1 MLTPDT
7 IGLFVNLVL
16 KVNWPLTGNEMQHL
30 IFPERRFWVDG
41 YIGKG
46 AHGLVLSVQ
55 SLEDN
60 HSYALKLYNTSKFP
74 SDDAALREFRI
85 QQQFAAY
92 NMAPRVQQMDIRRV
106 EFRNQR
112 FKFARV
118 IMERWQED
126 SLQNVL
132 VKSKVEPKKLLVA
145 LECLLKKKFLL
156 NYPHPFLHSDMH
168 SHNIKLARDNKTL
181 GFIDFGM
188 TVSKP
193 AVLQLLDAIPLVTSL
208 LEAASKAQF
217 TDAQRVVLRTFAEG
231 VVKIYNQFFHV
242 RLELDRFEVHPS
254 GQGYQYR
261 TPSNV
266 IFHSYDWPVDP
277 SLQRVALPTEA
288 DIREA
293 FPTINLPTVTDD

>member
-1 MLTPDT
+1 MLTPEV
-7 IGLFVNLVL
+7 IGLFCTRVL
-16 KVNWPLTGNEMQHL
+16 KVDWPLTGREMNEL

-55 SLEDN
+55 SLDDN
-60 HSYALKLYNTSKFP
+60 RSYAVKLYNTRNYP
-74 SDDAALREFRI
+74 SDDAALREFQI
-85 QQQFAAY
+85 QRQFATY
-92 NMAPRVQQMDIRRV
+92 NMAPRVHQMDIRRM

-126 SLQNVL
+126 SLQDLL
-132 VKSKVEPKKLLVA
+132 VKSKVEPRKLLVA
-145 LECLLKKKFLL
+145 FECLLKKKFLL

-168 SHNIKLARDNKTL
+168 SHNIKLAKDNKTL

-188 TVSKP
+188 TVQKP
-193 AVLQLLDAIPLVTSL
+193 ALLQLLDVIPLVSSL
-208 LEAASKAQF
+208 LEAASKPQF
-217 TDAQRVVLRTFAEG
+217 TAAQRAVLQSFAEG
-231 VVKIYNQFFHV
+231 VLKIYNRFFHV
-242 RLELDRFEVHPS
+242 RLELDRFEVHPT

-261 TPSNV
+261 TPSNT
-266 IFHSYDWPVDP
+266 ILHSYDWPVN
-277 SLQRVALPTEA
+277 SALQRVALPTEA

-293 FPTINLPTVTDD
+293 FPTIDPPTVTDD